1 MFFGETGH
9 DDGDEEE
16 QDEDKDED
24 EDEDEDDDD
33 DDDADDDEED
43 ETIEWWILGLCPEMQ
58 NAHPIDTV
66 TVNIYWLSNLDHAS
80 PESSEMTNIIVL
92 VIWVRSLTCGTPKFW
107 DLMHWLLHAE

>member
-1 MFFGETGH
+1 MFFGESGH

-16 QDEDKDED
+16 QDEDED
-24 EDEDEDDDD
+24 EDEDEDDD

-66 TVNIYWLSNLDHAS
+66 TVNIY
-80 PESSEMTNIIVL
+80 
-92 VIWVRSLTCGTPKFW
+92 
-107 DLMHWLLHAE
+107 

>member
-1 MFFGETGH
+1 MAPPELESSVPGTLKVGDPKLVPQIIQAGPTCFFFDMFFGETGH

-16 QDEDKDED
+16 QDEDEDED
-24 EDEDEDDDD
+24 EDEDDDDD

-66 TVNIYWLSNLDHAS
+66 TVNIY
-80 PESSEMTNIIVL
+80 
-92 VIWVRSLTCGTPKFW
+92 
-107 DLMHWLLHAE
+107 